1 MADAKPRRAFSRVV
15 RPALLAAAIA
25 VAGALP
31 ARAELL
37 DGTRVASID
46 PPAAVDETAVEKPS
60 DFILARVDLSD
71 QKMYVYVDHKLEH
84 VFTISSGRGSYR
96 TPTGQWNA
104 AWLSRYHRSRK
115 YNNAPMPYSVFF
127 YRGYAVHGTTDI
139 RHLGS
144 PASHGCIRLHPDNA
158 KIFYSLVSENG
169 KDNTLISVVR

>member
-1 MADAKPRRAFSRVV
+1 VLNDRPQRASARAV
-15 RPALLAAAIA
+15 RLSLLAAAIA

-37 DGTRVASID
+37 DGTRVASVE
-46 PPAAVDETAVEKPS
+46 PPAQDETAVEKPS
-60 DFILARVDLSD
+60 ELVLARVDLSD
-71 QKMYVYVDHKLEH
+71 QKMYVYVDQKLEH
-84 VFTISSGRGSYR
+84 VFPISSGRGSYR
-96 TPTGQWNA
+96 TPTGRWNA
-104 AWLSRYHRSRK
+104 AWLSRYHRSKK
-115 YNNAPMPYSVFF
+115 YHNAPMPYSVFF

-139 RHLGS
+139 RHLGT

>member
-1 MADAKPRRAFSRVV
+1 VLNHRPHRASARTA
-15 RPALLAAAIA
+15 RLSLLAAAIA

-46 PPAAVDETAVEKPS
+46 PPAQDDTAVEKPHE
-60 DFILARVDLSD
+60 FVLARVDLSD
-71 QKMYVYVDHKLEH
+71 QKMYVYVDEKLEY
-84 VFTISSGRGSYR
+84 VFPISSGRGSYH

-158 KIFYSLVSENG
+158 KIFYTLVDENG
-169 KDNTLISVVR
+169 KNSTLISVVR

>member
-1 MADAKPRRAFSRVV
+1 VPNDRPYGAPARAV
-15 RPALLAAAIA
+15 RLSLLAAAIA

-46 PPAAVDETAVEKPS
+46 PPAQAETPAEKPHE
-60 DFILARVDLSD
+60 FVLARVDLSD
-71 QKMYVYVDHKLEH
+71 QKMYVYVDEKLEH
-84 VFTISSGRGSYR
+84 VFPISSGRGSYH
-96 TPTGQWNA
+96 TPTGQWKA
-104 AWLSRYHRSRK
+104 AWLSRYHRSKK

-139 RHLGS
+139 KHLGS

-158 KIFYSLVSENG
+158 KIFFTLVQENG
-169 KDNTLISVVR
+169 KDSTLISVVR